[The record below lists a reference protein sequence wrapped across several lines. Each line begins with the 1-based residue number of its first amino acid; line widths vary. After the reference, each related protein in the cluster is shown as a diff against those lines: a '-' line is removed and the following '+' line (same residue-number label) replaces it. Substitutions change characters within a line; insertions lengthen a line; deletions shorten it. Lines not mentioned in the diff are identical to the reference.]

1 MTSVQQS
8 FDHLDLP
15 VIATHLHKS
24 ISLLQHPAFSGS
36 SSSLK
41 STDDND
47 MLSTQGDTV
56 GEARAMVERW
66 CSERVRDST
75 VELQAHNIMLDC
87 MSPTPV
93 DFSKPPRRF
102 WRTSWRALTLKLC
115 KPIDTRSHR
124 WYENSSILFIL
135 FEKKADQL
143 RKCYFKNDDSELF
156 APLFPVTVYWFCKFG

>member
-1 MTSVQQS
+1 MCPLTSFYGGFGARAPEHEVALGCRPFIDSSIQLWFYLVDLLMTSIQQS

-15 VIATHLHKS
+15 VTASHLHKS

-66 CSERVRDST
+66 CSERARDST
-75 VELQAHNIMLDC
+75 VELQAYNIMLDC

-102 WRTSWRALTLKLC
+102 WRTSWRALILKLC
-115 KPIDTRSHR
+115 NPIDTRSR
-124 WYENSSILFIL
+124 
-135 FEKKADQL
+135 
-143 RKCYFKNDDSELF
+143 R
-156 APLFPVTVYWFCKFG
+156 